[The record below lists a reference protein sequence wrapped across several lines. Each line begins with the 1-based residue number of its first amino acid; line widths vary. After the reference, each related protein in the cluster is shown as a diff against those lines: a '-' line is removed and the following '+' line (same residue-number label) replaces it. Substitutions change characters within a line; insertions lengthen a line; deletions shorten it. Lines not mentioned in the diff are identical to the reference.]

1 MTTKL
6 ERSEHLHFA
15 NERYATSGGFGFS
28 MYNLLKPSIIDVTA
42 LGRSWARDDERG
54 HIRQQ
59 MKIKT
64 STLKRSI
71 HRMMLCI
78 FIGKT
83 FQQKVAIQRTI
94 LEHGMHVR

>member
-15 NERYATSGGFGFS
+15 NERYATSSGFGFS
-28 MYNLLKPSIIDVTA
+28 MNNLLKPSIIDATA
-42 LGRSWARDDERG
+42 LGRSRARDDERG

-64 STLKRSI
+64 SPPKKKYTLYDALYFYRKN
-71 HRMMLCI
+71 I
-78 FIGKT
+78 FNK
-83 FQQKVAIQRTI
+83 KVQYRAQS
-94 LEHGMHVR
+94 